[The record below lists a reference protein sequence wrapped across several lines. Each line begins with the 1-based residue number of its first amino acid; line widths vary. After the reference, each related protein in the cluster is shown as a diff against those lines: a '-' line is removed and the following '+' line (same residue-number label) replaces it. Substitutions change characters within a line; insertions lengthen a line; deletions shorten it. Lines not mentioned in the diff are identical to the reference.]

1 MTKKLAYERYIWFH
15 QKLKKQLYPSIKDL
29 MERFELSQR
38 QASREIQYMRD
49 FFGAP
54 IIYSPEKRG
63 YCYEDENFELP
74 GIWLSEEE
82 IISLII
88 SKRISSAIPNKD
100 SRTRIDAFFDK
111 LYRCIDVDIS
121 ALEEKISIKNTRYY
135 RVKPEI
141 FEAVVFG
148 ISRSRRL
155 KIHYR
160 TPYGGEQS
168 VRTIQP
174 LHMLLYMGNWHLIA
188 FCDKRNAIRDFV
200 LSRIMDVEITATDN
214 DKSHKSKDIHKLVK
228 ESYGIFFEGDP
239 KEVVLE
245 FSGDTAG
252 MIADQVWYPGQSTT
266 VTDDGN
272 LLLRFPVSDLREVT
286 WDILRFGSAV
296 KVIEP
301 FELKEKIR
309 NIAEEMIRKYQ

>member
-15 QKLKKQLYPSIKDL
+15 QRLKKQTYPSLRDL
-29 MERFELSQR
+29 KERFDISQR

-54 IIYSPEKRG
+54 IIYSPEEKG

-88 SKRISSAIPNKD
+88 SKRISSAIPNKE

-111 LYRCIDVDIS
+111 IYRRIDVDIT

-155 KIHYR
+155 KIHYKS
-160 TPYGGEQS
+160 PYGGEAS
-168 VRTIQP
+168 VRIVQP

-188 FCDKRNAIRDFV
+188 FCDKRKALRDFV
-200 LSRIMDVEITATDN
+200 LSRMREVEITAADN
-214 DKSHKSKDIHKLVK
+214 DDCHDIGEVHKRVKD
-228 ESYGIFFEGDP
+228 SYGIFFEGEQ

-245 FSGDTAG
+245 FTGDMTG
-252 MIADQVWYPGQSTT
+252 MIADQVWYPGQTIT
-266 VTDDGN
+266 ETDDGN
-272 LLLRFPVSDLREVT
+272 LLLKFPVSDLREVT
-286 WDILRFGSAV
+286 WDILRFGSFV

-301 FELKEKIR
+301 DELKNRIR
-309 NIAEEMIRKYQ
+309 NIAEEMVQKYQ